1 MDVTRRLVFV
11 LLATFTLTPAYGQ
24 NVLFLTIDDYPRYGI
39 KLKPAQREEL
49 RRVAKGITGA
59 LVTGA
64 DVSVSVIGHADFDA
78 KGRDFEIDVSRKR
91 ALGAQAALEDLVKEE
106 SANVGLPVSRLQ
118 SVHYSSV
125 GLGTAHSQF
134 STPATEN
141 ERMANRRVDF
151 TFLVAP
157 PLPVASETS
166 FARCVKALMGGAPPG
181 PVRRMTC
188 ACNKFLQQ
196 SPHVQDSHYDFRARQ
211 QLPALANL
219 SPHDL
224 AIAVSSMV
232 HHMRQDIR
240 GSDEGSR
247 SELEFSNS
255 LRSLDDTVGRNIN
268 DFASQMNAGAATSV
282 FDRLVLADIQGRMS
296 DPNHVYSCYAGYS
309 RRNHDQ

>member
-1 MDVTRRLVFV
+1 MDATRRLVFV

-24 NVLFLTIDDYPRYGI
+24 NVLFLTIDDHPRYGI

-151 TFLVAP
+151 T
-157 PLPVASETS
+157 SW
-166 FARCVKALMGGAPPG
+166 
-181 PVRRMTC
+181 
-188 ACNKFLQQ
+188 
-196 SPHVQDSHYDFRARQ
+196 
-211 QLPALANL
+211 
-219 SPHDL
+219 
-224 AIAVSSMV
+224 
-232 HHMRQDIR
+232 
-240 GSDEGSR
+240 
-247 SELEFSNS
+247 
-255 LRSLDDTVGRNIN
+255 
-268 DFASQMNAGAATSV
+268 
-282 FDRLVLADIQGRMS
+282 
-296 DPNHVYSCYAGYS
+296 
-309 RRNHDQ
+309 